1 MDFENKAPDWSAQG
15 TEPPASLKAKG
26 FEAGYKP
33 PAAYFNWFWYVVS
46 KCLAELQSKLS
57 TISESVRSVITG
69 GTGKNAVTAGSY
81 LVGNGTEPMNE
92 KTPAEVL
99 AHIGAAPKN
108 AAIPTVPA
116 TSEDGIIYTATVDGV
131 TELYN
136 GLIITI
142 IPSMNSASTA
152 IKLNVNGLGEKMVR
166 VALSFN
172 NAAMT
177 TPRLDTYYAEG
188 RPLTLQYDGEYLNGD
203 GIWKTLGKERTSAQ
217 DLYGTVPIESGG
229 TDAANAAD
237 ARKNLD
243 VLASSEIPNVL
254 TQTVTLLSANWVE
267 SGELYEQNVEVTGI
281 TADQTKTSAI
291 VSPPT
296 DREKEEAYMDA
307 EVRASSQDDGI
318 ITFTATDIPD
328 VDLTASVMVVVLG
341 VRS

>member
-15 TEPPASLKAKG
+15 TEPPASLKARG
-26 FEAGYKP
+26 FESGYKP
-33 PAAYFNWFWYVVS
+33 PAAYFNWFWYAVS
-46 KCLAELQSKLS
+46 KCLAELQNKLKS
-57 TISESVRSVITG
+57 FAEGVRSVITG
-69 GTGKNAVTAGSY
+69 GTGKNTFTSGSY
-81 LVGNGTEPMNE
+81 LVGNGTNPLAE

-99 AHIGAAPKN
+99 ADIGAAPKN
-108 AAIPTVPA
+108 AAIPVVPA
-116 TSEDGIIYTATVDGV
+116 TSEDGIIYTATVDRV

-142 IPSMNSASTA
+142 IPNMNSASTA

-177 TPRLDTYYAEG
+177 TPRLDTYYTEG
-188 RPLTLQYDGEYLNGD
+188 RPLTLQFDGEYLNGE

-229 TDAANAAD
+229 TDADNAAD

-254 TQTVTLLSANWVE
+254 TQTVSLPVSGWVAV
-267 SGELYEQNVEVTGI
+267 GDLYEQNVSVTGI
-281 TADQTKTSAI
+281 TADQSKTSAI

-296 DREKEEAYMDA
+296 DREKEEAYTDA

-328 VDLTASVMVVVLG
+328 VALEANVMVVVLG
-341 VRS
+341 VRA